1 MEAKLSPPPGPA
13 AQVPS
18 QDPSKKWWVLAAVG
32 VGTFMSALDGSV
44 VNTLL
49 PVMRGALQTTVACV
63 EWVVT
68 IYLLVVSGVLLAFG
82 RLGDLRGHKQVY
94 LAGFAGFGI
103 SSALCGL
110 SPSVHWLV
118 AFRGVQALS
127 AAMLFANAPAILTL
141 AFPPAQ
147 RGRALGLQA
156 TMTYLGLATG
166 PLLGGLL
173 AHLFGWQSVFFVNVP
188 VALVG
193 ILMGQRFIERDR
205 PKGETPRFDLAGAG
219 LFFGGLFTLLLALNQ
234 GHAWGWVAP
243 RTLGLLAFAGLAL
256 AAFFAVER
264 RQPHPMLDLSL
275 FERPAFSGAVFS
287 ALANYIAIY
296 AILFLVPFY
305 LIQGRHL
312 DPQHAGYV
320 LTAQPLMM
328 MVTAPVAGS
337 LSDRFGS
344 RGLVVGG
351 LTIFTVGSLW
361 LAHAVGG
368 GLNAQLPLSLAVCG
382 LGIGC
387 FTAPN
392 NSRLLGAAPRNRQG
406 IASGVLAAARNIGM
420 VLGVGIAGA
429 VYTTVLARGGADGAT
444 QAVVRGLHVAAAVLV
459 VAIATSWLEGKG
471 EPAS

>member
-1 MEAKLSPPPGPA
+1 MEAKLSSPPGPEG
-13 AQVPS
+13 
-18 QDPSKKWWVLAAVG
+18 QDPSKKWWVLAAIG

-49 PVMRGALQTTVACV
+49 PVMRGALQTTVAGV

-82 RLGDLRGHKQVY
+82 RLGDLRGHKDVY
-94 LAGFAGFGI
+94 LAGFAGFGL

-110 SPSVHWLV
+110 SPSVEWLV
-118 AFRGVQALS
+118 AFRAVQAVS
-127 AAMLFANAPAILTL
+127 AAMLFANAPAILTR

-156 TMTYLGLATG
+156 TMTYLGLSTG

-173 AHLFGWQSVFFVNVP
+173 AHRFGWQSVFFVNVP

-193 ILMGQRFIERDR
+193 SFMGQRFIERDR
-205 PKGETPRFDLAGAG
+205 PRPEAPAFDLAGAG
-219 LFFGGLFTLLLALNQ
+219 LFFAGLFTLLLALNQ
-234 GHAWGWVAP
+234 GHAWGWTAP
-243 RTLGLLAFAGLAL
+243 ATLGLLAFAGLAL
-256 AAFFAVER
+256 TAFFAVER
-264 RQPHPMLDLSL
+264 KQLHPMLDLSL

-287 ALANYIAIY
+287 ALATYVAIY

-320 LTAQPLMM
+320 LTAQPLVMM
-328 MVTAPVAGS
+328 LTAPLAGA
-337 LSDRFGS
+337 LSDRVGS
-344 RGLVVGG
+344 RGLVLAG
-351 LTIFTVGSLW
+351 LAIFTVGALW
-361 LAHAVGG
+361 LAHAVSG
-368 GLNAQLPLSLAVCG
+368 GLHVQVPLALAVCG
-382 LGIGC
+382 LGSGS

-406 IASGVLAAARNIGM
+406 IASGVLAAARSVGM

-429 VYTTVLARGGADGAT
+429 VYTTVLVRGDADGNTA
-444 QAVVRGLHVAAAVLV
+444 AVVGGLRVSAAVL
-459 VAIATSWLEGKG
+459 ALALATSWLEGRG
-471 EPAS
+471 ERAR